1 MKKAILAIIIVAV
14 IVAVVV
20 FVFVLGG
27 SDDEDGGENI
37 IPIQVNNA
45 DGVGALHIELVY
57 DSSIIEVTDVSL
69 GSLGENGQVDYE
81 VESPGRVTIGFI
93 DAMGM
98 SGTGDVVEISFTE
111 NSDGKSSLV
120 LENVVATDAET
131 LYGLVVQTSAGSL
144 DTNNDT
150 STAPVINIGP

>member
-1 MKKAILAIIIVAV
+1 MKKAIFAIVKVSV
-14 IVAVVV
+14 IVVI
-20 FVFVLGG
+20 VFVLGCGGG

-37 IPIQVNNA
+37 IPVQVKNA
-45 DGVGALHIELVY
+45 DVVGALHIELVY
-57 DSSIIEVTDVSL
+57 DSSIIEVTDVTL

-81 VESPGRVTIGFI
+81 VESPGRVIIGFI

-98 SGTGDVVEISFTE
+98 SGSGEVVEIEFTK
-111 NSDGKSSLV
+111 NSDGKSSLA

-131 LYGLVVQTSAGSL
+131 LYDMVVQTSAGSL

-150 STAPVINIGP
+150 STMPVIIIGP

>member
-1 MKKAILAIIIVAV
+1 MIKKVLAIIIVAV
-14 IVAVVV
+14 IVAVV
-20 FVFVLGG
+20 FVPGCGGG
-27 SDDEDGGENI
+27 SDDDGGGENI

-45 DGVGALHIELVY
+45 DGLGALHIELVY
-57 DSSIIEVTDVSL
+57 DSSIIEVTDVTL

-81 VESPGRVTIGFI
+81 LGTPGRVIIGFI

-98 SGTGDVVEISFTE
+98 NGSGDVVEIEFTE

-131 LYGLVVQTSAGSL
+131 LYDMVVQTSAGSL
-144 DTNNDT
+144 DTNNDA
-150 STAPVINIGP
+150 STTPVINIGP